1 MIARLLAV
9 VLAHAAIIAAA
20 DTTSS
25 LPGNPGDQTMAGE
38 DTTPHST
45 STNPAGAGEFV
56 PVLNYNEPANF
67 YRGASKYPYEYTS
80 NEFNYAICV
89 YPFRPFSGNIV
100 DTFQRTL
107 LRDWIDVRYREEAL
121 TGPPQFDRNTLAGA
135 DAVYVARFQEQI
147 VGPAS
152 LRMRVLIVAGN
163 MAAMVDVKTPNA
175 FCWQKGGPALQ
186 ALLASL
192 RMDRKPAPPAVTN
205 GPGPEGAALA
215 GLYAGTKLKYVVN
228 LNRMAGFG
236 NTVVALHY
244 YLFSADGR
252 VYRCYD
258 FPPAGGDWRQFDFD
272 TAQRADPINSGRFTV
287 RGNQLYIEMGSQ
299 PGQPPNVITT
309 SISDPSL
316 LVIETVKYMRKS

>member
-1 MIARLLAV
+1 MIARFLAAV
-9 VLAHAAIIAAA
+9 LVLASIVTEA
-20 DTTSS
+20 DATPPP
-25 LPGNPGDQTMAGE
+25 PGETDGQTM
-38 DTTPHST
+38 PHST
-45 STNPAGAGEFV
+45 STNPAGTGDFV

-100 DTFQRTL
+100 GTFQQTL

-121 TGPPQFDRNTLAGA
+121 TGPPQFDRNNLSGA

-192 RMDRKPAPPAVTN
+192 RVDRKPAPPAVAN

-236 NTVVALHY
+236 DTVAALHY

-258 FPPAGGDWRQFDFD
+258 FPPAGGDWRRFDFD
-272 TAQRADPINSGRFTV
+272 TAQRDDPTNSGRFTV

-309 SISDPSL
+309 SISNPNL